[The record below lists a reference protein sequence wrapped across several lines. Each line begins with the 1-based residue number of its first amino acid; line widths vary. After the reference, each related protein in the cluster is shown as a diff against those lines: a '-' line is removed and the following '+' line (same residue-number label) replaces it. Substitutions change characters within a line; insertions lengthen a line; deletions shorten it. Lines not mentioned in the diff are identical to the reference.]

1 MNSVA
6 VSSPTEPHITFDHSA
21 LTPARV
27 DPRIERTRLHVLETV
42 RRMLAEQVGL
52 PLTFSSLSAEARVSR
67 RTLYTHWGT
76 IETIIRDG
84 VLLVQTEAPKDLTG
98 LSQRDRLSSFV
109 RDVARNLEVKVSYLA
124 ITSLLREAAFGN
136 AIAAEAIAATRVA
149 RTEEFRATIGPIT
162 DDEYAQIVG
171 PILMHRMIHGLT
183 VTEEFIQVMIDHGC
197 TLLGY
202 DKD

>member
-6 VSSPTEPHITFDHSA
+6 VSSSPEPKVANHVALPT
-21 LTPARV
+21 LRV

-42 RRMLAEQVGL
+42 RRMLADQVGL

-84 VLLVQTEAPKDLTG
+84 VMLVQTEAPKDLTG
-98 LSQRDRLSSFV
+98 MSSRERLDSFV
-109 RDVARNLEVKVSYLA
+109 HDVARNLEVQVSYLA

-136 AIAAEAIAATRVA
+136 ASASEAIASTRKA
-149 RTEEFRATIGPIT
+149 RTDEFRETVGPIT
-162 DDEYAQIVG
+162 DDQYAQIVG
-171 PILMHRMIHGLT
+171 PILMNRMIHGSS
-183 VTEEFIQVMIDHGC
+183 VTENFIQVMVAHGC
-197 TLLGY
+197 VLLGY
-202 DKD
+202 ND